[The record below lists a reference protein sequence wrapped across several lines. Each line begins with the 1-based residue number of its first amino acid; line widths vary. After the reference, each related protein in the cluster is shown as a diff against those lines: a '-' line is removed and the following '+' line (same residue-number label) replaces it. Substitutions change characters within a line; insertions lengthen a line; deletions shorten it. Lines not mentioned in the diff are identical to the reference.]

1 MNFINRMR
9 EEQNTSAPVLMNFDN
24 HMGEWERPASCRDKG
39 RDGVD
44 EGAWCLSWWRVRHL
58 SRHLQKFKETWGGQG
73 KHKAPSSTPRPPPV
87 PTSEAAVSALF
98 PLRWVKS
105 S

>member
-44 EGAWCLSWWRVRHL
+44 EGAWGLSWWRVPAF
-58 SRHLQKFKETWGGQG
+58 SRAFQKIKKTGGEEG
-73 KHKAPSSTPRPPPV
+73 KKKGPPIPPPRPLFLQLGWGF
-87 PTSEAAVSALF
+87 SAS
-98 PLRWVKS
+98 PGAGRKKT
-105 S
+105 